1 MLHSVVESEDLSSN
15 VAGSGFVVVHDTLVG
30 GEDDVTEL
38 SGGEDGGVEVLELG
52 EGEVESGGDDTALVE
67 STVELDNDLSGTGII
82 DDLEL
87 VDVAMALHASEELNE
102 HLGDGAE
109 EDLYGIKEL
118 ELETRCLLGPGKGT
132 ITHKA
137 CVSESSGHKVYLATR
152 NGLKITSHEILS
164 FKPSE

>member
-1 MLHSVVESEDLSSN
+1 MYSRHAVLLSVEESEDLSSN

-109 EDLYGIKEL
+109 EDLSFTGFLSVADVL
-118 ELETRCLLGPGKGT
+118 ESIIEDGHLN
-132 ITHKA
+132 HV
-137 CVSESSGHKVYLATR
+137 VSLYWSNK
-152 NGLKITSHEILS
+152 
-164 FKPSE
+164 